1 MRASSK
7 QLLRAQAFTAPIASP
22 VVISSILSHTG
33 GNWVKTRQRSVTS
46 AGFQMKQEEDG
57 MDAGHNTEVYGW
69 MAVPAGVGDMFGAA
83 YEAIVTP
90 DVVTRK
96 KCHFLLCARASVT

>member
-1 MRASSK
+1 
-7 QLLRAQAFTAPIASP
+7 LRAQAFSVPITTP
-22 VVISSILSHTG
+22 TVISMIQSHTG
-33 GNWVKTRQRSVTS
+33 GNWAKTRQRSSTN

-69 MAVPAGVGDMFGAA
+69 IAITKGSGDLGGLN

-96 KCHFLLCARASVT
+96 TRFLSRFACTRLCR

>member
-1 MRASSK
+1 MI
-7 QLLRAQAFTAPIASP
+7 Q
-22 VVISSILSHTG
+22 SHTG
-33 GNWVKTRQRSVTS
+33 GNWAKTRQRSITNT
-46 AGFQMKQEEDG
+46 GFQMKQEEDG

-96 KCHFLLCARASVT
+96 KCHFLLCARASVI

>member
-1 MRASSK
+1 MRTSSK
-7 QLLRAQAFTAPIASP
+7 QLLRAQAFDSPISNP
-22 VVISSILSHTG
+22 VVISMIQTHTG
-33 GNWVKTRQRSVTS
+33 GNWVKTRQRSVTPG
-46 AGFQMKQEEDG
+46 GFQMKQEEDG

-96 KCHFLLCARASVT
+96 KCHFLLCARASLT